1 MFLCPGIDGSK
12 LVNTHPQL
20 NYHSHSIPRT
30 KWSNARPPELRHRE
44 MLTTTDAD
52 SRDSGI
58 VFPIS
63 VDMTNV
69 QTPALF

>member
-1 MFLCPGIDGSK
+1 MFLCPDIDGSNK
-12 LVNTHPQL
+12 LVNTDSKLKAPTVL
-20 NYHSHSIPRT
+20 
-30 KWSNARPPELRHRE
+30 KWSNARLPELRYRE
-44 MLTTTDAD
+44 MQTDAD
-52 SRDSGI
+52 RRDSGI